1 MAGNKTD
8 AYVAVVYEDLV
19 LNTDVISDKL
29 SPRWMP
35 WSKRAFMLRVMHSSS
50 QVFLGIF
57 DHDTGYDDHD
67 SIGRVAIDLSTFH
80 PYTEY
85 NLVYDI
91 YNTEKMSKRKARGTI
106 TVRLMLEY
114 KNERGLI
121 LSALTFPPPSFHVN
135 LPLKKDFHVV
145 RYTATGQMGAK
156 KYGLGQINEYIEE
169 LLQYQRVLFYIEDG
183 LKNVIL
189 WRGHHPVTLCVP
201 RLCPFKDIEELGGK
215 KCTRTVTVKLPI
227 RSLLLF
233 VGAVILVEHPKFL
246 LSFILASIGVVMT
259 ASLDFRRNSPSKWIR
274 CRTYHYYVRT
284 LILGR
289 GVSPPQTIEAY
300 QNAEEFEEF
309 EKTMK
314 AKIETFEKEAEE
326 ARLENLRKQEEYQ
339 KELAAIGDAN
349 IDISTQSSGGVMG
362 TGVSIDPF
370 QALWVQIQTILEQVI
385 TILRFT
391 RNVIIWEES
400 YLAFWLT
407 TACYLLAF
415 VCLFIPWG
423 WLILWTTRILVW

>member
-1 MAGNKTD
+1 M
-8 AYVAVVYEDLV
+8 
-19 LNTDVISDKL
+19 
-29 SPRWMP
+29 
-35 WSKRAFMLRVMHSSS
+35 
-50 QVFLGIF
+50 
-57 DHDTGYDDHD
+57 
-67 SIGRVAIDLSTFH
+67 IDLSTFH

-85 NLVYDI
+85 TLVYDI
-91 YNTEKMSKRKARGTI
+91 FNTDKMSKRKSRGTI

-114 KNERGLI
+114 ENERGLI
-121 LSALTFPPPSFHVN
+121 LSALTLPPPSFHVN

-156 KYGLGQINEYIEE
+156 KYGLAQINEYIEE
-169 LLQYQRVLFYIEDG
+169 LLQYQRVLFYIQDG

-189 WRGHHPVTLCVP
+189 WRGHHPVTFCVP
-201 RLCPFKDIEELGGK
+201 RLCPCKDIEELGGK
-215 KCTRTVTVKLPI
+215 KCTRSVTVKLPI
-227 RSLLLF
+227 RSLLIF
-233 VGAVILVEHPKFL
+233 VAAVILVEHPKFL
-246 LSFILASIGVVMT
+246 LSFILASIGFILT
-259 ASLDFRRNSPSKWIR
+259 GSLEFRRNSPSRWIR
-274 CRTYHYYVRT
+274 CRTYHYYLRT

-289 GVSPPQTIEAY
+289 GISPPQTIAAY
-300 QNAEEFEEF
+300 ENADEFQSF
-309 EKTMK
+309 EKEMK

-326 ARLENLRKQEEYQ
+326 ARLENLKKQEEYQ

-349 IDISTQSSGGVMG
+349 VDISTQSGGGVMG

-407 TACYLLAF
+407 TACYLLAII
-415 VCLFIPWG
+415 CLFVPWG